1 MQNKT
6 GIPSPEFRKTLRDV
20 FGIKKPDKLKMPA
33 LLPIHDSPTKKE
45 DRPRSVGNVAL
56 SAEAQRIYQPNL
68 PAPQIKQPS
77 AQQTDTGTAKAIEL
91 QEAWGQPPAKE

>member
-1 MQNKT
+1 MTNN
-6 GIPSPEFRKTLRDV
+6 GMPSAEFREVLRKT
-20 FGIKKPDKLKMPA
+20 FGVKKPDRPKTPVA
-33 LLPIHDSPTKKE
+33 LPLHDKPQKKE

-77 AQQTDTGTAKAIEL
+77 AQQAGEGTAKAMTL
-91 QEAWGQPPAKE
+91 NEAWGTPPQKE